1 MSENLYIQLIWED
14 PSTCEMNQSMLTPPI
29 AIGRENQEMPEK
41 LGHHEVSQLELIHK
55 QVSRF
60 HALITVANE
69 QMYIT
74 DKSSNGTY
82 LNGSQ
87 IRRGSQPLS
96 SKDTIRIGPY
106 KITAILVTEKDINST
121 DINREINNPS
131 ARVNIANKNTFFI
144 WIIGVILMILLGA
157 GVWFSVKTIL
167 NNLRPNLP
175 ENSLNN
181 NP

>member
-1 MSENLYIQLIWED
+1 MSESLYIQLIWEE
-14 PSTCEMNQSMLTPPI
+14 PLTGEINQPMLTPPI
-29 AIGRENQEMPEK
+29 AIGREKSQMPEN
-41 LGHHEVSQLELIHK
+41 LGIHGVSQVELINK

-69 QMYIT
+69 QLYIT

-82 LNGSQ
+82 VNGRQ
-87 IRRGSQPLS
+87 IPKGSQPFS

-106 KITAILVTEKDINST
+106 KITAILVTEKQLNST
-121 DINREINNPS
+121 DINREVNNPS
-131 ARVNIANKNTFFI
+131 GAVSIAQKNTFFI
-144 WIIGVILMILLGA
+144 WIMGAILIIFLGV

-167 NNLRPNLP
+167 DHLRPNLP
-175 ENSLNN
+175 EKSLNN